1 MIRNRSAQLSVRTPA
16 SPLCRS
22 MMRAKVF
29 QGTNSIT
36 CANSVLPTFMRH
48 SRSLNPESI
57 ANEHHAIQI
66 VDTLNQLE
74 NLVITGLAGRTP
86 RINRT
91 PVNHPMDTRYLQVVT
106 IAHPVNALLAVDRQ
120 LVSNPVLGVRDGWAT
135 IQARPQSST
144 LW

>member
-91 PVNHPMDTRYLQVVT
+91 PVLLVDWSFFAANS
-106 IAHPVNALLAVDRQ
+106 IWAHFGHKR
-120 LVSNPVLGVRDGWAT
+120 
-135 IQARPQSST
+135 
-144 LW
+144 